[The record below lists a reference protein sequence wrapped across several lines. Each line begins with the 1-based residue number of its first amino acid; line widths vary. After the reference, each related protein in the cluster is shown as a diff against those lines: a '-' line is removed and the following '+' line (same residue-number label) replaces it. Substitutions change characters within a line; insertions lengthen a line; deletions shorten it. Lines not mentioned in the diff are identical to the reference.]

1 MDDSKEDKKKSIS
14 RSDILTVAE
23 AADLLKVSKDTIRA
37 ACDARKLPFRKIGR
51 MRRFPAWLLIDW
63 LDTAQKSLEEGV
75 FNDKA

>member
-1 MDDSKEDKKKSIS
+1 MSENKEEKKDSIS

-37 ACDARKLPFRKIGR
+37 ACDAGKLPFRKIGR

-63 LDTAQKSLEEGV
+63 LENAGKLS
-75 FNDKA
+75 